1 MVEPNGTLRYASP
14 RREASA
20 PRVDARAY
28 TITLKRQDEENR
40 MGTELQGAGGYRVG
54 DADRNRTADL
64 LKEAHAAGY
73 LTLEEV
79 DERLSTA
86 LAARTRGE
94 LDRLVV
100 DLPPEWRAGQ
110 ERGRRA
116 VRPTARQNPAFPPEA
131 AWLVPLLVIV
141 VALVVLA
148 VVTRGFYF
156 FPWPLLWIFF
166 AFGRRGRTGW
176 RPPRW

>member
-1 MVEPNGTLRYASP
+1 
-14 RREASA
+14 
-20 PRVDARAY
+20 
-28 TITLKRQDEENR
+28 

-64 LKEAHAAGY
+64 LREAHVAGY
-73 LTLEEV
+73 LTLEEL
-79 DERLSTA
+79 DERLGTA

-94 LDRLVV
+94 LDRLTA

-110 ERGRRA
+110 ERDRR
-116 VRPTARQNPAFPPEA
+116 PPPRQRPAFPPEA
-131 AWLVPLLVIV
+131 WLVPLVVIV
-141 VALVVLA
+141 AAVLVLA
-148 VVTRGFYF
+148 VVTRGAFF

-166 AFGRRGRTGW
+166 AVGRRGHTGW

>member
-1 MVEPNGTLRYASP
+1 
-14 RREASA
+14 
-20 PRVDARAY
+20 
-28 TITLKRQDEENR
+28 
-40 MGTELQGAGGYRVG
+40 MGELQGAGGYRVG

-79 DERLSTA
+79 DERLGTA

-94 LDRLVV
+94 LDRLVA

-110 ERGRRA
+110 EPGRPPA
-116 VRPTARQNPAFPPEA
+116 TQPRQRHTFPPEA
-131 AWLVPLLVIV
+131 AWLVPLLVV
-141 VALVVLA
+141 VAGLLTLA
-148 VVTRGFYF
+148 VLTRGLYF

-166 AFGRRGRTGW
+166 IFGRRGRAGW

>member
-1 MVEPNGTLRYASP
+1 
-14 RREASA
+14 
-20 PRVDARAY
+20 
-28 TITLKRQDEENR
+28 
-40 MGTELQGAGGYRVG
+40 MGAELQGAGGYRVG

-64 LKEAHAAGY
+64 LKEAHVAGY
-73 LTLEEV
+73 LTLEEL
-79 DERLSTA
+79 DERLGTA

-94 LDRLVV
+94 LDRLAV

-110 ERGRRA
+110 ARGRR
-116 VRPTARQNPAFPPEA
+116 PPPRQRQAFPPEA
-131 AWLVPLLVIV
+131 AWLLPLVVV
-141 VALVVLA
+141 VAALLVLA

-166 AFGRRGRTGW
+166 AFGRRGRAGW